1 MAELDDGLD
10 EMASNISAKAVSALK
25 AAAQVVRD
33 EIAVSMAHTP
43 RDYRKSYYHHNSK
56 TPHHPSMP
64 YNPPAIDSGDLRES
78 LHWDVRDEGDRIV
91 MEVGSIMTEEYPAW
105 LERGTSRGMA
115 PRPWLRPAFEKK
127 SDQIIDIVKRGV
139 FGEKFE

>member
-1 MAELDDGLD
+1 MAELNDGLED
-10 EMASNISAKAVSALK
+10 MGSNISAKAVSAMK
-25 AAAQVVRD
+25 AAAQIVRD

-43 RDYRKSYYHHNSK
+43 RDYSKSYYHHNSK

-105 LERGTSRGMA
+105 LEKGTSRMA

-139 FGEKFE
+139 FGEKSE

>member
-25 AAAQVVRD
+25 AAAQIVRD
-33 EIAVSMAHTP
+33 EIDISMAHTP
-43 RDYRKSYYHHNSK
+43 RDYSKSYYHHNQK
-56 TPHHPSMP
+56 IPHHPSMP
-64 YNPPAIDSGDLRES
+64 YNPPAIDSGDLRKS
-78 LHWDVRDEGDRIV
+78 IHWDVRDEGDRIV

-105 LERGTSRGMA
+105 LEKGTSRMA

-139 FGEKFE
+139 FGEKSE